1 MSKNIPYELDIARY
15 GGPKKPMP
23 PENLMKVQVLP
34 LSVLARAA
42 VSLNRAREV
51 DFQFLRDVSKGGPE
65 YNGYNTKKTREDGH
79 SNYARALIVY
89 LRTIERLPPDI
100 LVHFLNGKHVMR
112 HVEGLWNGIPSD
124 MFIESTFMRYGHG
137 QAGIVGVTLKPETLK
152 TWALSRHVCSQLM
165 VDLAEI
171 RGDTDD
177 DRFQTTH
184 KEESP
189 ARMESDKK
197 DREGVRKK
205 IVMCIH
211 PLDPDVHPEQLVNV
225 ANGSLAPSSVNVDK
239 TITITEEQVAAFEM
253 TLPQGYWNAIPKR
266 VTTMAMTRKGVKV
279 GPELMY
285 DTELIFSRVIGL
297 QASSRNVDFQDVLSY
312 ELAPIPT
319 ALFDDS
325 GEMRICKSKADL
337 KMKTRVEVSVR
348 NANQMDCTILDGCAV
363 LWVVPWPASSETNQA
378 LVSHYV
384 ESFVQYLQHKLRTG
398 DVYLVFDRHIEFST
412 KCSARKARGSGGCKV
427 FQLSSN
433 SPLPPQNQVLSIP
446 ENKKQ
451 LIQIIVETLVTE
463 ATVPGGH
470 QSKLIVTG
478 QDPTPIE
485 ISAGGITISRQDIRT
500 THEEAD
506 EIVVA
511 QAIYAATEEGKHVG
525 VVADDTDVYI
535 MLLYHYYNG
544 SLTCPMTLIPTR
556 SERALIDIRATVD
569 KLGEL
574 CLELL
579 PAHASQGLDG
589 KDGEKDCSKNAQAL
603 LPAVN
608 VRGI

>member
-1 MSKNIPYELDIARY
+1 MMAFVRAEREADWSLHVVCVKAMIAY
-15 GGPKKPMP
+15 
-23 PENLMKVQVLP
+23 QF
-34 LSVLARAA
+34 AA
-42 VSLNRAREV
+42 
-51 DFQFLRDVSKGGPE
+51 
-65 YNGYNTKKTREDGH
+65 GH

-100 LVHFLNGKHVMR
+100 LVHFLNGKHVMQ

-124 MFIESTFMRYGHG
+124 NFIESTFMRYGHG
-137 QAGIVGVTLKPETLK
+137 RAGIVGVTLKPETLK

-211 PLDPDVHPEQLVNV
+211 PLDPDVHPKQLVNV

-239 TITITEEQVAAFEM
+239 TITIAEEQVAAFEM
-253 TLPQGYWNAIPKR
+253 TLPQGY
-266 VTTMAMTRKGVKV
+266 
-279 GPELMY
+279 
-285 DTELIFSRVIGL
+285 
-297 QASSRNVDFQDVLSY
+297 
-312 ELAPIPT
+312 
-319 ALFDDS
+319 
-325 GEMRICKSKADL
+325 
-337 KMKTRVEVSVR
+337 
-348 NANQMDCTILDGCAV
+348 
-363 LWVVPWPASSETNQA
+363 
-378 LVSHYV
+378 
-384 ESFVQYLQHKLRTG
+384 
-398 DVYLVFDRHIEFST
+398 IEFST

-451 LIQIIVETLVTE
+451 LIQITVETLVTE

-478 QDPTPIE
+478 QDPTPIK
-485 ISAGGITISRQDIRT
+485 ISAGGITISRQDLRT

-511 QAIYAATEEGKHVG
+511 QAIYAATRRGSMWVLLQM
-525 VVADDTDVYI
+525 TQMSTLCCYI
-535 MLLYHYYNG
+535 TTTMDP
-544 SLTCPMTLIPTR
+544 S
-556 SERALIDIRATVD
+556 RA
-569 KLGEL
+569 
-574 CLELL
+574 
-579 PAHASQGLDG
+579 P
-589 KDGEKDCSKNAQAL
+589 
-603 LPAVN
+603 
-608 VRGI
+608 

>member
-1 MSKNIPYELDIARY
+1 
-15 GGPKKPMP
+15 
-23 PENLMKVQVLP
+23 
-34 LSVLARAA
+34 
-42 VSLNRAREV
+42 
-51 DFQFLRDVSKGGPE
+51 
-65 YNGYNTKKTREDGH
+65 
-79 SNYARALIVY
+79 
-89 LRTIERLPPDI
+89 
-100 LVHFLNGKHVMR
+100 MR

-137 QAGIVGVTLKPETLK
+137 RAGIVGVTLKPETLK

-177 DRFQTTH
+177 DRFQTIH

-239 TITITEEQVAAFEM
+239 TITIAEEQVAAFEM

-337 KMKTRVEVSVR
+337 KMKTRVEVS
-348 NANQMDCTILDGCAV
+348 
-363 LWVVPWPASSETNQA
+363 
-378 LVSHYV
+378 
-384 ESFVQYLQHKLRTG
+384 HKLRSG
-398 DVYLVFDRHIEFST
+398 DVYLVFDRYIEFST

-485 ISAGGITISRQDIRT
+485 ISAGSITISRQDLRT

-589 KDGEKDCSKNAQAL
+589 KDREKDCSKNAQAL

>member
-1 MSKNIPYELDIARY
+1 
-15 GGPKKPMP
+15 
-23 PENLMKVQVLP
+23 
-34 LSVLARAA
+34 
-42 VSLNRAREV
+42 
-51 DFQFLRDVSKGGPE
+51 
-65 YNGYNTKKTREDGH
+65 
-79 SNYARALIVY
+79 
-89 LRTIERLPPDI
+89 
-100 LVHFLNGKHVMR
+100 
-112 HVEGLWNGIPSD
+112 
-124 MFIESTFMRYGHG
+124 
-137 QAGIVGVTLKPETLK
+137 
-152 TWALSRHVCSQLM
+152 
-165 VDLAEI
+165 
-171 RGDTDD
+171 
-177 DRFQTTH
+177 
-184 KEESP
+184 
-189 ARMESDKK
+189 
-197 DREGVRKK
+197 
-205 IVMCIH
+205 
-211 PLDPDVHPEQLVNV
+211 
-225 ANGSLAPSSVNVDK
+225 
-239 TITITEEQVAAFEM
+239 
-253 TLPQGYWNAIPKR
+253 
-266 VTTMAMTRKGVKV
+266 
-279 GPELMY
+279 
-285 DTELIFSRVIGL
+285 
-297 QASSRNVDFQDVLSY
+297 
-312 ELAPIPT
+312 
-319 ALFDDS
+319 
-325 GEMRICKSKADL
+325 
-337 KMKTRVEVSVR
+337 MKTRVEVSVR

-363 LWVVPWPASSETNQA
+363 LWGVPWPASSETNQA

-384 ESFVQYLQHKLRTG
+384 ESFVQYLQHKLRSG
-398 DVYLVFDRHIEFST
+398 DVYLVFDRYIEFST
-412 KCSARKARGSGGCKV
+412 KCSARKARGSGSCKV
-427 FQLSSN
+427 FQLSCN

-478 QDPTPIE
+478 QDPTPVE
-485 ISAGGITISRQDIRT
+485 ISSGGITISRQDLRT

-556 SERALIDIRATVD
+556 SERALIDIRAAVD